1 MQVTIGGER
10 LGTGKKNQISL
21 KHYERSTHD
30 LSQTLRTTMASGT
43 LVPFLNKIM
52 LPGDTFD
59 IEIDLD
65 VKTLPTLG
73 PLFGSYKIEAHV
85 FTIPMRLYNAKTNMN
100 MLDIGMNMQNIK
112 FPKFTLKGINPLHST
127 AKDKILE
134 LGIDNLQVNSSSLL
148 SYLGVRG
155 LGKDTNLESPAQ
167 YVERKYNGMS
177 LLAYWDIYKNYYANK
192 QEDKAYFISG
202 NIQDIAL
209 NIDEAISHNDATGN
223 YVNLLAG
230 DVSIFWDKSNYGG
243 LTIIDV
249 ETEPTN
255 EYINRLYIIIN
266 NVKYLCVEWWDNYE
280 IREKPSGTWEIV
292 FWGLTRNGGKSPYT
306 INEISYNTTASFGM
320 ATLPNIKSFDL
331 KNIDNAKVKIY
342 SEIESPEFD
351 INENLTFSPYKDI
364 LETKINQASQ
374 LEGTNAMCVQ
384 DGLALKTYM
393 SDKFNNW
400 VDTEWIEGEN
410 GIAAVTSIDTT
421 EGAFTLDELR
431 LKTKVYN
438 MLMRIAVSGGT
449 YDDYLEAT
457 YDHNRIKEA
466 KSPVY
471 EGGLIREIAF
481 QEVLSQTENEQASL
495 GSMGG
500 RGILTDRKKGGKMI
514 VKTDEPCILMGIVSI
529 TPRIDYSQGND
540 WSVNLDNYDDLHK
553 PELDGIGFQDLITDE
568 MAWFDTD
575 IRMLEDISG
584 NITAGS
590 PDFKSAGKV
599 PAWLNYMTSVNE
611 VKGNFANEEQMFC
624 VLNRRYEFDGNQGI
638 KDLTT
643 YIDPSKFN
651 HVFAQTRLDAQNFMV
666 QIRTD
671 ITARRKMSAK
681 LMPNL

>member
-1 MQVTIGGER
+1 
-10 LGTGKKNQISL
+10 
-21 KHYERSTHD
+21 
-30 LSQTLRTTMASGT
+30 
-43 LVPFLNKIM
+43 
-52 LPGDTFD
+52 
-59 IEIDLD
+59 
-65 VKTLPTLG
+65 
-73 PLFGSYKIEAHV
+73 
-85 FTIPMRLYNAKTNMN
+85 
-100 MLDIGMNMQNIK
+100 
-112 FPKFTLKGINPLHST
+112 
-127 AKDKILE
+127 
-134 LGIDNLQVNSSSLL
+134 
-148 SYLGVRG
+148 
-155 LGKDTNLESPAQ
+155 
-167 YVERKYNGMS
+167 
-177 LLAYWDIYKNYYANK
+177 
-192 QEDKAYFISG
+192 
-202 NIQDIAL
+202 
-209 NIDEAISHNDATGN
+209 
-223 YVNLLAG
+223 
-230 DVSIFWDKSNYGG
+230 
-243 LTIIDV
+243 
-249 ETEPTN
+249 
-255 EYINRLYIIIN
+255 
-266 NVKYLCVEWWDNYE
+266 
-280 IREKPSGTWEIV
+280 
-292 FWGLTRNGGKSPYT
+292 
-306 INEISYNTTASFGM
+306 
-320 ATLPNIKSFDL
+320 
-331 KNIDNAKVKIY
+331 
-342 SEIESPEFD
+342 
-351 INENLTFSPYKDI
+351 
-364 LETKINQASQ
+364 
-374 LEGTNAMCVQ
+374 
-384 DGLALKTYM
+384 
-393 SDKFNNW
+393 
-400 VDTEWIEGEN
+400 
-410 GIAAVTSIDTT
+410 
-421 EGAFTLDELR
+421 
-431 LKTKVYN
+431 